1 MANNFGGGGSPLF
14 PSPSE
19 SVGVQGQVNTQQTA
33 INMNYLLDIVNS
45 ATVSAK
51 NKLAILKARR
61 SSISIADMFDM
72 QMLMNHLSQLSEM
85 SSSVVSA
92 ANSSISSMAR
102 NIKG

>member
-1 MANNFGGGGSPLF
+1 MTFGNNSPNF

-19 SVGVQGQVNTQQTA
+19 QVGVSGQLNTPQTA
-33 INMNYLLDIVNS
+33 INMNYLLNIVNS

-51 NKLAILKARR
+51 NKLAILSARR

>member
-1 MANNFGGGGSPLF
+1 MSSPF
-14 PSPSE
+14 TPDVSE
-19 SVGVQGQVNTQQTA
+19 AGAVSRTGTQQVG
-33 INMNYLLDIVNS
+33 INMNYLLDIVNA

-51 NKLAILKARR
+51 TKLAILKARR

-92 ANSSISSMAR
+92 ANSSIASMAR

>member
-1 MANNFGGGGSPLF
+1 MSLF
-14 PSPSE
+14 PTNPSE
-19 SVGVQGQVNTQQTA
+19 QVSVTGQLNTAQTA

-45 ATVSAK
+45 ATISAK
-51 NKLAILKARR
+51 QKLAVLKARR

-102 NIKG
+102 NVKG